1 MISTENGAA
10 RSPAN
15 LACSL
20 VMTGIR
26 EHQML
31 AGLFSPDFN
40 DLAAIVREPHGTT
53 KAATLPRSVRA
64 FLALPNGMRIQRG
77 CRADMARFRQ
87 PPAGGRVA
95 RYQRTSNK
103 ISKTPQPS
111 RCSWRRKTW
120 SFCDSD
126 GRAPHMN
133 AAGQSTRGQCRLF
146 IDPNRKPTDR
156 NRPVSTRGALCSQP
170 MSRFAP
176 ALAGRLELGRKRPGC
191 RGRRRLACKPRGWR
205 RIADTR

>member
-31 AGLFSPDFN
+31 AGQFSPDFN

-156 NRPVSTRGALCSQP
+156 NRPENP
-170 MSRFAP
+170 KMHF
-176 ALAGRLELGRKRPGC
+176 RPPPVASK
-191 RGRRRLACKPRGWR
+191 RRLPVL
-205 RIADTR
+205 